1 MMVLKLK
8 LFLVVLKKNNSLII
22 INLKFEKFKNIT
34 HLSVNNYEEFNNNE
48 VQARQST
55 KQE

>member
-1 MMVLKLK
+1 MTSSLYDGVKVK
-8 LFLVVLKKNNSLII
+8 VVLVVLKKNNNNSLI
-22 INLKFEKFKNIT
+22 INLKFEKFKNIIK
-34 HLSVNNYEEFNNNE
+34 NKE

>member
-1 MMVLKLK
+1 MTSSLYDGVKVK
-8 LFLVVLKKNNSLII
+8 VVFSGVKKKNNSLI
-22 INLKFEKFKNIT
+22 INLKFEKFKNIIK
-34 HLSVNNYEEFNNNE
+34 NKE